1 MAMKSKLA
9 FVYLLLGSVPGYSQE
24 ASAEKPGLA
33 ALDIKASHGV
43 PPELA
48 QLMGEI
54 LLSEL
59 KSSGQFGSV
68 LGSSDMQAM
77 LDLEQQKTA
86 LGCDEDSCLA
96 QLGGA
101 LGVPYLLTASLG
113 KLGSSFVVTIK
124 IIEVDAAEVKVRA
137 VENAAQEDHLRPV
150 VTYLVALANAELFGG
165 DKPAKPSFKS
175 MAPSVSDGS
184 RKPLNKRRLA
194 QLTGSVFA
202 IAGLGMYTYSAQQV
216 SRGEQLVSDSGTGIC
231 RDGTVF
237 APGSN
242 CDKRQQG
249 GALVET
255 WAPRRT
261 GGLVMTGL
269 GLLTAAASFIF

>member
-1 MAMKSKLA
+1 LDMDPDLSIESLQG
-9 FVYLLLGSVPGYSQE
+9 LSVNE
-24 ASAEKPGLA
+24 A
-33 ALDIKASHGV
+33 KASLPSETNKV
-43 PPELA
+43 AVSNSPDINDITITDTSE
-48 QLMGEI
+48 EI
-54 LLSEL
+54 
-59 KSSGQFGSV
+59 
-68 LGSSDMQAM
+68 
-77 LDLEQQKTA
+77 
-86 LGCDEDSCLA
+86 
-96 QLGGA
+96 
-101 LGVPYLLTASLG
+101 
-113 KLGSSFVVTIK
+113 
-124 IIEVDAAEVKVRA
+124 
-137 VENAAQEDHLRPV
+137 
-150 VTYLVALANAELFGG
+150 LANAELFGG
-165 DKPAKPSFKS
+165 DNPAKPSFKS

>member
-137 VENAAQEDHLRPV
+137 VENAANEEHLRPV

-165 DKPAKPSFKS
+165 AKPEKS
-175 MAPSVSDGS
+175 ALTAVAPSVGS
-184 RKPLNKRRLA
+184 TSAGEAWKKTARFGGFGLMAGGVGFAVVAHLSINSLTAEKEDLEGRNARSTTQARRVIAITVDEIPAAETNRTLGIA
-194 QLTGSVFA
+194 ATTLGLVFA
-202 IAGLGMYTYSAQQV
+202 
-216 SRGEQLVSDSGTGIC
+216 
-231 RDGTVF
+231 
-237 APGSN
+237 
-242 CDKRQQG
+242 
-249 GALVET
+249 
-255 WAPRRT
+255 
-261 GGLVMTGL
+261 
-269 GLLTAAASFIF
+269 ASSYLF

>member
-1 MAMKSKLA
+1 MAMKSKTR
-9 FVYLLLGSVPGYSQE
+9 FVYLLGSVPGYSQE

-77 LDLEQQKTA
+77 LDLEQQKTV

-101 LGVPYLLTASLG
+101 LGCP
-113 KLGSSFVVTIK
+113 
-124 IIEVDAAEVKVRA
+124 
-137 VENAAQEDHLRPV
+137 
-150 VTYLVALANAELFGG
+150 
-165 DKPAKPSFKS
+165 
-175 MAPSVSDGS
+175 
-184 RKPLNKRRLA
+184 
-194 QLTGSVFA
+194 
-202 IAGLGMYTYSAQQV
+202 
-216 SRGEQLVSDSGTGIC
+216 IC
-231 RDGTVF
+231 
-237 APGSN
+237 
-242 CDKRQQG
+242 
-249 GALVET
+249 
-255 WAPRRT
+255 
-261 GGLVMTGL
+261 
-269 GLLTAAASFIF
+269 